1 MTYYVLRSVDFNEER
16 ESDDNVA
23 VWIDDGTIWATDHK
37 IGGALGISV
46 LCIV

>member
-23 VWIDDGTIWATDHK
+23 VWIDDGTVWATSHNID
-37 IGGALGISV
+37 ALGISV
-46 LCIV
+46 ICIV